1 MSSRRLKVIGFKK
14 SFVDYDDD
22 AEYKNFFA
30 ELDSTYFKKKN
41 SEWWTALKNEEDEEK
56 WTTDLLQFLADIG
69 VKENT
74 GKPRKAIANA
84 VLDVIITKKY
94 NESALAQQLTGA
106 IYHQKEED
114 RIKQSQNKQDPLN
127 LIDYSSP
134 EFASKVKDL
143 CQLLG
148 ITDHPDPVVCLKA
161 ACIFVNENLNDD
173 VIKERNAERKAGK
186 SPSTFGIRSFPL
198 DLPDQKDG
206 AVNACARILRLLNI
220 EALRKTQ
227 TSVNETLVAIQNLT
241 IDETKKPATRQ
252 VKYGF

>member
-1 MSSRRLKVIGFKK
+1 M
-14 SFVDYDDD
+14 
-22 AEYKNFFA
+22 
-30 ELDSTYFKKKN
+30 
-41 SEWWTALKNEEDEEK
+41 
-56 WTTDLLQFLADIG
+56 
-69 VKENT
+69 
-74 GKPRKAIANA
+74 
-84 VLDVIITKKY
+84 
-94 NESALAQQLTGA
+94 
-106 IYHQKEED
+106 
-114 RIKQSQNKQDPLN
+114 
-127 LIDYSSP
+127 
-134 EFASKVKDL
+134 
-143 CQLLG
+143 LG

-173 VIKERNAERKAGK
+173 VIKERNAERK
-186 SPSTFGIRSFPL
+186 STFGIRSFPL